1 MVILASTLWLIS
13 GERHYD
19 RGEHRE
25 YEELRSPSSERTRTR
40 ITDEQLRMLKSHF
53 DVNNSPP
60 EEHFKTM
67 AGQTGLPMK
76 VIKQWFANTPSKE
89 QQENKDSPYN
99 NPRTTLYLIV

>member
-1 MVILASTLWLIS
+1 MVILVSTLWLIS
-13 GERHYD
+13 GERHYN
-19 RGEHRE
+19 RGGYRE

-76 VIKQWFANTPSKE
+76 VIKQWFTNTLSKE
-89 QQENKDSPYN
+89 QQDKDSPYN